1 MKLAIKLIK
10 NKLATGLLSIAFLY
24 IVLLLTGVLKS
35 FVNLEIISNIDEII
49 GSIVNSFQ
57 TIMGL
62 KIFSLITFLGEIY
75 LVIVFAIILSVILW
89 MKNKKWQISVLWLTL
104 IGSEVFTY
112 VTKLI
117 VNRPRPEY
125 AVFLE
130 HSGSFPSNH
139 ATVAMA
145 FYGFLIYLLLQYL
158 KNKRERFL
166 IATLGIIIILTIG
179 FSRLYLG
186 VHYFSDVLT
195 GYLVGLLW
203 LCIGINLTKKIIT
216 KQK

>member
-1 MKLAIKLIK
+1 MKLAIKLTK
-10 NKLATGLLSIAFLY
+10 KKLTTGLLLIAFLY
-24 IVLLLTGVLKS
+24 IILLLTGVLKS
-35 FVNLEIISNIDEII
+35 FVNLKIISNIDRII
-49 GSIVNSFQ
+49 GLFVNSFQ
-57 TIMGL
+57 TIIGL

-89 MKNKKWQISVLWLTL
+89 INNKKWQISALWLTL
-104 IGSEVFTY
+104 VSSEVFIY
-112 VTKLI
+112 ATKLI
-117 VNRPRPEY
+117 VDRQRPEY

-139 ATVAMA
+139 ATVAVA
-145 FYGFLIYLLLQYL
+145 FYGFLIYLLWQYL
-158 KNKRERFL
+158 KNKQERFL
-166 IATLGIIIILTIG
+166 ITTLGIIIILIIG